1 MQFAITAAAID
12 NGSDRSLHAPSTS
25 KTVLKS
31 RRGLAMLR
39 GVRMGNLEGFCT
51 VVCCRP
57 WVPVFLPLFFF
68 FFFSYSI
75 SPLKNV
81 ENEIETLMTRT
92 KKSKK
97 RRGKGQRTKKKRIV
111 TNFNTTLGSA
121 LLSIPQRKKKKVI
134 TLGILEND

>member
-68 FFFSYSI
+68 FSYSI

-92 KKSKK
+92 KKLKNKK
-97 RRGKGQRTKKKRIV
+97 GEKDKGQKKKE
-111 TNFNTTLGSA
+111 L
-121 LLSIPQRKKKKVI
+121 
-134 TLGILEND
+134 

>member
-92 KKSKK
+92 KKLKNKK
-97 RRGKGQRTKKKRIV
+97 GEKDKGQKKKE
-111 TNFNTTLGSA
+111 L
-121 LLSIPQRKKKKVI
+121 
-134 TLGILEND
+134 